1 MPKCILLV
9 DDSAIVR
16 TGLRRAFEFLGW
28 EVCGE
33 ATNGREGIQKAEE
46 LKPHLIVLDLAMP
59 EMNGITAARIL
70 NRTMPH
76 VPLILFTTYG
86 EMIAPEDARAAGIS
100 EIVPKSEPIKVL
112 LQAAERLVAAPA
124 A

>member
-16 TGLRRAFEFLGW
+16 SGLRRAFELQGW

-33 ATNGREGIQKAEE
+33 AKNGREGIEKAEQ
-46 LKPHLIVLDLAMP
+46 LNPNVIVLDLAMP

-70 NRTMPH
+70 KRTRPKIS
-76 VPLILFTTYG
+76 LILFTTYG
-86 EMIAPEDARAAGIS
+86 DLLGAEDARAAGIS
-100 EIVPKSEPIKVL
+100 AIVAKTEPIAVL
-112 LQAAERLVAAPA
+112 LKAAERLVAAPA